1 MTLLKTVSPEAAS
14 GEVAA
19 LYDHMKA
26 AFGGVPNALS
36 IWSESPL
43 LLKQQFEFI
52 GYYMQYP
59 RLSGALLATIR
70 MLVSVDTKCIYCVEF
85 NAGMLINMMGWTPEQ
100 VAATNTD
107 PSAANLPERE
117 KNLLTW
123 VLKSVQD
130 ANHVT
135 AEELDALRAQDWS
148 DQDILE
154 ALSHGAR
161 MVAGDIILNAFKVK
175 RDY

>member
-1 MTLLKTVSPEAAS
+1 MPLLKTVSPETAS
-14 GEVAA
+14 GELAA
-19 LYDHMKA
+19 LYDQMKT

-52 GYYMQYP
+52 GYYMQHP

-70 MLVSVDTKCIYCVEF
+70 LLVSVDTQCIYCVEF

-100 VAATNTD
+100 VAATKTD
-107 PSAANLPERE
+107 PSAAKLSLRE
-117 KNLLTW
+117 KNLLIW
-123 VLKSVQD
+123 VLNTVKD
-130 ANHVT
+130 ANKVT
-135 AEELDALRAQDWS
+135 ADELDTLRDQDWS

-154 ALSHGAR
+154 ALNHGAR
-161 MVAGDIILNAFKVK
+161 MVAGDIILNAFKVT
-175 RDY
+175 RD

>member
-19 LYDHMKA
+19 LYDQMKA

-36 IWSESPL
+36 IWSESPQ

-52 GYYMQYP
+52 GYYMQHP

-70 MLVSVDTKCIYCVEF
+70 MLVSVNTKCIYCVEF

-100 VAATNTD
+100 LAATKTD
-107 PSAANLPERE
+107 PSAANLSLRE
-117 KNLLTW
+117 KNLLIW
-123 VLKSVQD
+123 VLNTVKG
-130 ANHVT
+130 ANNVA

-154 ALSHGAR
+154 ALNHGAR
-161 MVAGDIILNAFKVK
+161 MVAGDIIFNAFKVSQ
-175 RDY
+175 DY